1 MSSVDVDCHD
11 GDREVAS
18 GDSKLDDEDWKD
30 EDLVS

>member
-18 GDSKLDDEDWKD
+18 GDSKLDEDWKN